1 MPAETYAP
9 RRDPRAV
16 LVEDKYFVMRPRPL
30 VDWFDEQALP
40 KAVERVYWYHWDL
53 SSQSGFHSQVPLRQ
67 VADDLRMNRSTV
79 TRAYQRLIDDGLL
92 IRHDGGRD
100 RLNPFQQCASITE
113 VRIPAAL
120 VAALDRWPNRPRRA
134 QPRPV
139 EPVADVPRP
148 EASDRAQAPTA
159 DPLRAFPEAFSAA
172 ERARYIDAFR
182 RAAATFE
189 PDVDSRLTPDQRAA
203 IAAALASMARVT
215 RLSIAKSTAP
225 TVSAGPLK
233 RSTRRLDVLSVGR
246 IRKGLEATGNARH
259 ETLREIAYS
268 VEQGALSGLAVVH
281 AINVALKKVREGA
294 WKRPHG
300 MPADWGL
307 THALLG

>member
-1 MPAETYAP
+1 MPTETYP
-9 RRDPRAV
+9 LRRDPRTV

-30 VDWFDEQALP
+30 VDWFDDQSLA

-53 SSQSGFHSQVPLRQ
+53 SWQSGFHSQVPLRQ

-92 IRHDGGRD
+92 VRHDGGRD

-113 VRIPAAL
+113 VRIPAVL
-120 VAALDRWPNRPRRA
+120 VAALDRLPNRPRRA
-134 QPRPV
+134 QPRPA
-139 EPVADVPRP
+139 EPAADSPRP
-148 EASDRAQAPTA
+148 DSPPATPTALA

-172 ERARYIDAFR
+172 ERARYVDAFR
-182 RAAATFE
+182 RATPTFE
-189 PDVDSRLTPDQRAA
+189 PDPDTRMTLDQQTAV
-203 IAAALASMARVT
+203 AAALASMARVA

-225 TVSAGPLK
+225 TVSAGQAK
-233 RSTRRLDVLSVGR
+233 RATRRLDVLSVGR
-246 IRKGLEATGNARH
+246 IRKGLEAAGSARH
-259 ETLREIAYS
+259 DTLREIAYS
-268 VEQGALSGLAVVH
+268 VEQGALSGLTVPH